1 MAALT
6 LNVNQFL
13 GSITNLIVSTR
24 VLHTLSDNVRPIVQS
39 FLKEAS
45 PFGDQDRFLSADI
58 LEDGDYALASTLLTV
73 KKPTTSE
80 ETISLTDQKKWKVS
94 LTRYL
99 LQGAF
104 VDEFALSSFYN
115 LLVSM
120 LTKTKNVFLY
130 TKAIA
135 ALMDWIPTV
144 ATQTITVNVANGAT
158 DEAKAKAIY
167 MALKDVYLNMQAP
180 NNLYNDI
187 EFTEDC
193 TMEDLNFYVNASF
206 ENLLEVATNAFA
218 YNLGELKKWIGERKF
233 LVPSRQ
239 IDEDNVTTVGWIWHV
254 DKYQIRPFFDVAT
267 SFFDADNL
275 VQHQYIH
282 SWFKSGYVKALS
294 GVKIVL
300 VEAAAE
306 DVEE

>member
-13 GSITNLIVSTR
+13 GAITNLIVNTR
-24 VLHTLSDNVRPIVQS
+24 VLTTLSDSVRPIVKS

-58 LEDGDYALASTLLTV
+58 LEDGDYAETSTLLTI
-73 KKPTTSE
+73 KKPTTNE
-80 ETISLTDQKKWKVS
+80 ETISLTDKKKWKIS

-104 VDEFALSSFYN
+104 VDDYALSSFYN
-115 LLVSM
+115 LLISM

-130 TKAIA
+130 NKAVG
-135 ALMDWIPTV
+135 ALMNWTPTL
-144 ATQTITVNVANGAT
+144 ATQTITVSVAADAT
-158 DEAKAKAIY
+158 DEDKAKAIY
-167 MALKDVYLNMQAP
+167 LALKTVYLNMLAP
-180 NNLYNDI
+180 NKIYNDI
-187 EFTEDC
+187 EYTEDC
-193 TMEDLNFYVNASF
+193 TIEDLNFYVNANF
-206 ENLLEVATNAFA
+206 ENLLEVGLNAFA
-218 YNLGELKKWIGERKF
+218 FNLSELKKWLGERKY
-233 LVPSRQ
+233 LIPANNIAEGQ
-239 IDEDNVTTVGWIWHV
+239 ENTIGWIWHM

-275 VQHQYIH
+275 VQHQYVH
-282 SWFKSGYVKALS
+282 SWFKSGYVKALT

-300 VEAAAE
+300 SVAA
-306 DVEE
+306 